1 MRKKQKNNKVR
12 SDTSPKK
19 RRAVAVKK
27 KALAKKKK
35 GLPRTRNHNTW
46 TESEF
51 WTMIRSALR
60 RRTIYWK
67 PISVCRDK
75 SRRNYSGPNKRQKF
89 EYQCNMCKEWFSG
102 KNITVDHI
110 TPVGS
115 LNCAE
120 DLPNFVNVL
129 FCEVENLQTLCQS
142 CHDSKT
148 KYEKESRKKVS

>member
-27 KALAKKKK
+27 KALVKKRK

-89 EYQCNMCKEWFSG
+89 EYQCNICKEWFSG

-110 TPVGS
+110 EPAGILRQAS
-115 LNCAE
+115 
-120 DLPNFVNVL
+120 DLPDFVEKL
-129 FCEVENLQTLCQS
+129 FCEVDGLQVLCNP
-142 CHDSKT
+142 CHDAKT
-148 KYEKESRKKVS
+148 KEDKEKLKKL